1 MLSVAHGPFSFLPAA
16 PCQTRR
22 LFVYFLPSMLGCAA
36 LLCEVLLS
44 AALVPLW
51 PATAALL
58 LPHLHVN
65 QTLLK
70 IAKGSPALAHDGD
83 PKTQGSQG

>member
-1 MLSVAHGPFSFLPAA
+1 MVPFLSCPLLPAKPA
-16 PCQTRR
+16 GV
-22 LFVYFLPSMLGCAA
+22 FVYFLPSMLGCAA

-83 PKTQGSQG
+83 PKTQGS